1 MAPDWFVRRPR
12 SGYRLTP
19 LNDLHLSKTA
29 YDPRQLTDEELVQRA
44 HVELFHITRAYEE
57 LMRRYQRTLFN
68 VCARYLGNERD
79 ADDVC
84 QEVMLKVLYGLKNF
98 EGKSKFKTWLYS
110 ITYNECITQYRKEK
124 RKRRLLDAL
133 SLDPLEEASE
143 EQAPKPEEKG
153 GLERWLVHVNPI
165 DREILVLRFVA
176 ELEFQEIADIMH
188 MGLSATKMRYK
199 RALDRLREKFAAPAT
214 DE

>member
-1 MAPDWFVRRPR
+1 VR
-12 SGYRLTP
+12 
-19 LNDLHLSKTA
+19 
-29 YDPRQLTDEELVQRA
+29 YDPRELSDEELVTCA
-44 HVELFHITRAYEE
+44 HEELFHVTRAYEE

-68 VCARYLGNERD
+68 VCARYLGNDRD

-110 ITYNECITQYRKEK
+110 ITYNECITQYRKER
-124 RKRRLLDAL
+124 RKRRLMDAL
-133 SLDPLEEASE
+133 SLDPL
-143 EQAPKPEEKG
+143 
-153 GLERWLVHVNPI
+153 

-199 RALDRLREKFAAPAT
+199 RALDKLREKFAGVAET
-214 DE
+214 

>member
-1 MAPDWFVRRPR
+1 MNKTQA
-12 SGYRLTP
+12 
-19 LNDLHLSKTA
+19 LSSR
-29 YDPRQLTDEELVQRA
+29 YDPRELSDEELVARA
-44 HVELFHITRAYEE
+44 NVELLHITRAYEE

-68 VCARYLGNERD
+68 VCARYLGSERD

-110 ITYNECITQYRKEK
+110 ITYNECITQYRKER

-133 SLDPLEEASE
+133 SLDPLEEAI
-143 EQAPKPEEKG
+143 EEKQVKAEDRA
-153 GLERWLVHVNPI
+153 GLDRWLVHVNPI

-199 RALDRLREKFAAPAT
+199 RALDRLREKFADAT

>member
-1 MAPDWFVRRPR
+1 MTSRNEPRRRYNPATL
-12 SGYRLTP
+12 SDE
-19 LNDLHLSKTA
+19 DLVNAAK
-29 YDPRQLTDEELVQRA
+29 
-44 HVELFHITRAYEE
+44 VELLHTTIAYEE

-84 QEVMLKVLYGLKNF
+84 QEVMLKVLHGLKQF
-98 EGKSKFKTWLYS
+98 EGKAKFKTWLYS

-133 SLDPLEEASE
+133 SLDDQDEAIE
-143 EQAPKPEEKG
+143 PEPIAGEAP
-153 GLERWLVHVNPI
+153 GLNALLSHANPI

-176 ELEFQEIADIMH
+176 ELEFQEIADIMR

-199 RALDRLREKFAAPAT
+199 RALEKLRNQIDSPFI
-214 DE
+214 

>member
-1 MAPDWFVRRPR
+1 
-12 SGYRLTP
+12 
-19 LNDLHLSKTA
+19 LNKTYTQSA
-29 YDPRQLTDEELVQRA
+29 RYDPRELTDEELTERA
-44 HVELFHITRAYEE
+44 HVELFHITKAYEE

-110 ITYNECITQYRKEK
+110 ITYNECITQYRKER
-124 RKRRLLDAL
+124 RKRRLIDAL

-143 EQAPKPEEKG
+143 EKAPKLEERG
-153 GLERWLVHVNPI
+153 GLDRWLVHVNPI

-176 ELEFQEIADIMH
+176 ELEFQEIADIMR

-199 RALDRLREKFAAPAT
+199 RALDRLREKFANI
-214 DE
+214 DETLVG

>member
-1 MAPDWFVRRPR
+1 
-12 SGYRLTP
+12 LTSQNTTARYNP
-19 LNDLHLSKTA
+19 LE
-29 YDPRQLTDEELVQRA
+29 LTDEELVERA
-44 HVELFHITRAYEE
+44 NRELFHTTVAYEE

-84 QEVMLKVLYGLKNF
+84 QEVMLKVLHGLRQF
-98 EGKSKFKTWLYS
+98 EGKAKFKTWLYS

-133 SLDPLEEASE
+133 SLDPQEEES
-143 EQAPKPEEKG
+143 PE
-153 GLERWLVHVNPI
+153 LDATQVTDRISLDRWLVHVNQV

-176 ELEFQEIADIMH
+176 ELEFQEIADIMR

-199 RALDRLREKFAAPAT
+199 RALEKLRSHLDNPF
-214 DE
+214 

>member
-1 MAPDWFVRRPR
+1 
-12 SGYRLTP
+12 
-19 LNDLHLSKTA
+19 
-29 YDPRQLTDEELVQRA
+29 
-44 HVELFHITRAYEE
+44 
-57 LMRRYQRTLFN
+57 MRRYQRTLFN
-68 VCARYLGNERD
+68 VCARYLGNDRD

-124 RKRRLLDAL
+124 RKRRLFDAL
-133 SLDPLEEASE
+133 SLDVQEEASE
-143 EQAPKPEEKG
+143 QQAPVITEPS

-199 RALDRLREKFAAPAT
+199 RAIDRMREKFSSAIAN
-214 DE
+214 DG

>member
-1 MAPDWFVRRPR
+1 MLDCSVTAVV
-12 SGYRLTP
+12 SV
-19 LNDLHLSKTA
+19 LSTA
-29 YDPRQLTDEELVQRA
+29 LPPAMSYDPRQLSDEELVQRA
-44 HVELFHITRAYEE
+44 HAELFHITRAYEE

-110 ITYNECITQYRKEK
+110 ITYNECITQYRKER

-133 SLDPLEEASE
+133 SLDPIEEATE
-143 EQAPKPEEKG
+143 ESAPVVTEKT
-153 GLERWLVHVNPI
+153 GLEHWLVHVNQI

-199 RALDRLREKFAAPAT
+199 RALDKLREKFSGMSET
-214 DE
+214 

>member
-1 MAPDWFVRRPR
+1 M
-12 SGYRLTP
+12 
-19 LNDLHLSKTA
+19 
-29 YDPRQLTDEELVQRA
+29 RA
-44 HVELFHITRAYEE
+44 NRELFHKTIAYEE

-68 VCARYLGNERD
+68 VCARYLGNDRD

-84 QEVMLKVLYGLKNF
+84 QEVMLKVLHGLRHF
-98 EGKSKFKTWLYS
+98 EGKAKFKTWLYS

-124 RKRRLLDAL
+124 RKRRLMDAL
-133 SLDPLEEASE
+133 SLDHDPQDEVAESSPDIVTDRAS
-143 EQAPKPEEKG
+143 
-153 GLERWLVHVNPI
+153 LDRWLVHVNQV

-199 RALDRLREKFAAPAT
+199 RALEKLRKSIDSPF
-214 DE
+214 

>member
-1 MAPDWFVRRPR
+1 MNKPHSLYQR
-12 SGYRLTP
+12 
-19 LNDLHLSKTA
+19 
-29 YDPRQLTDEELVQRA
+29 YDARELTDEELVQHAR
-44 HVELFHITRAYEE
+44 VELFHVTRAYEE

-68 VCARYLGNERD
+68 VCARYLGNDRD

-110 ITYNECITQYRKEK
+110 ITYNECITQYRKER

-133 SLDPLEEASE
+133 SLDPQEEASE
-143 EQAPKPEEKG
+143 EKTPKAEGRG
-153 GLERWLVHVNPI
+153 GLDRWLVHVNPI

-199 RALDRLREKFAAPAT
+199 RALDRLREKFADPAA
-214 DE
+214 E

>member
-1 MAPDWFVRRPR
+1 MTKTHTTATRYNPR
-12 SGYRLTP
+12 E
-19 LNDLHLSKTA
+19 
-29 YDPRQLTDEELVQRA
+29 LTDEELVERA
-44 HVELFHITRAYEE
+44 RVELFHITRAYEE

-68 VCARYLGNERD
+68 VCARYLGNDRD

-84 QEVMLKVLYGLKNF
+84 QEVMLKVLYGLKTF

-110 ITYNECITQYRKEK
+110 ITYNECITQYRKER

-133 SLDPLEEASE
+133 SLDPIEEASAE
-143 EQAPKPEEKG
+143 KAPKLEEKG
-153 GLERWLVHVNPI
+153 GLDRWLVHVNPI

-199 RALDRLREKFAAPAT
+199 RALDKLRQNFSDSPET
-214 DE
+214 

>member
-1 MAPDWFVRRPR
+1 MLVPPSSIRGRSARLNMPHALSPR
-12 SGYRLTP
+12 YEP
-19 LNDLHLSKTA
+19 HE
-29 YDPRQLTDEELVQRA
+29 LTDEELVQRA
-44 HVELFHITRAYEE
+44 HGELFHVTRAYEE

-110 ITYNECITQYRKEK
+110 ITYNECITQYRKER
-124 RKRRLLDAL
+124 RKRRLIDAL
-133 SLDPLEEASE
+133 SLEPQEEASDE
-143 EQAPKPEEKG
+143 KSPKVEDKG
-153 GLERWLVHVNPI
+153 GLDRWLEHVNPI
-165 DREILVLRFVA
+165 DREILILRFVA

-199 RALDRLREKFAAPAT
+199 RALDRMREKFAGAAET
-214 DE
+214 L

>member
-1 MAPDWFVRRPR
+1 MVNAA
-12 SGYRLTP
+12 
-19 LNDLHLSKTA
+19 K
-29 YDPRQLTDEELVQRA
+29 
-44 HVELFHITRAYEE
+44 VELLHTTIAYEE

-84 QEVMLKVLYGLKNF
+84 QEVMLKVLHGLKQF
-98 EGKSKFKTWLYS
+98 EGKAKFKTWLYS

-133 SLDPLEEASE
+133 SLDDQDEAIE
-143 EQAPKPEEKG
+143 PEPIAGEAP
-153 GLERWLVHVNPI
+153 GLNALLSHVNPI

-176 ELEFQEIADIMH
+176 ELEFQEIADIMR

-199 RALDRLREKFAAPAT
+199 RALEKLRNQIDSPFI
-214 DE
+214 

>member
-1 MAPDWFVRRPR
+1 M
-12 SGYRLTP
+12 T
-19 LNDLHLSKTA
+19 KTSSSISR
-29 YDPRQLTDEELVQRA
+29 YDPRQLTDEELVQHA

-68 VCARYLGNERD
+68 VCSRYLGSERD

-110 ITYNECITQYRKEK
+110 ITYNECITQYRKER

-133 SLDPLEEASE
+133 SLDPLEEASDE
-143 EQAPKPEEKG
+143 KAPRIEEKT
-153 GLERWLVHVNPI
+153 GLDRWLVHVNPI
-165 DREILVLRFVA
+165 DREILVLRYVA

-199 RALDRLREKFAAPAT
+199 RALDKLRENFSDQT
-214 DE
+214 ET

>member
-1 MAPDWFVRRPR
+1 M
-12 SGYRLTP
+12 
-19 LNDLHLSKTA
+19 
-29 YDPRQLTDEELVQRA
+29 RA
-44 HVELFHITRAYEE
+44 HTELFHVTRAYEE

-68 VCARYLGNERD
+68 VCARYLGNDRD

-110 ITYNECITQYRKEK
+110 ITYNECITQYRKER

-133 SLDPLEEASE
+133 SLEPLEEASE
-143 EQAPKPEEKG
+143 EKAPVVTEPG
-153 GLERWLVHVNPI
+153 GLDRWLVHVNPI

-176 ELEFQEIADIMH
+176 ELEFQEIADIMR

-199 RALDRLREKFAAPAT
+199 RALDRLREKFAGTAET
-214 DE
+214 

>member
-1 MAPDWFVRRPR
+1 MA
-12 SGYRLTP
+12 
-19 LNDLHLSKTA
+19 
-29 YDPRQLTDEELVQRA
+29 RA
-44 HVELFHITRAYEE
+44 NRELFHTTVAYEE

-68 VCARYLGNERD
+68 VCARYLGNDRD

-84 QEVMLKVLYGLKNF
+84 QEVMLKVLHGLRQF
-98 EGKSKFKTWLYS
+98 EGKAKFKTWLYS

-124 RKRRLLDAL
+124 RKRRLMDAL
-133 SLDPLEEASE
+133 SLDPGETEEVVESSTHVVTDRSS
-143 EQAPKPEEKG
+143 
-153 GLERWLVHVNPI
+153 LDRWLVHVNQV

-199 RALDRLREKFAAPAT
+199 RALEKLRKSIDNPF
-214 DE
+214 

>member
-1 MAPDWFVRRPR
+1 MNNTTAPSLR
-12 SGYRLTP
+12 
-19 LNDLHLSKTA
+19 
-29 YDPRQLTDEELVQRA
+29 YDPQTLSDEELVARA
-44 HVELFHITRAYEE
+44 HIELFHVTRAYEE

-68 VCARYLGNERD
+68 VCARYLGNDRD

-110 ITYNECITQYRKEK
+110 ITYNECITQYRKDR

-133 SLDPLEEASE
+133 SLDPQEEASD
-143 EQAPKPEEKG
+143 EQVPVEDKD
-153 GLERWLVHVNPI
+153 GLSKWLVHVNPI

-199 RALDRLREKFAAPAT
+199 RALDRLREKFSGSAET
-214 DE
+214 

>member
-1 MAPDWFVRRPR
+1 MT
-12 SGYRLTP
+12 SQ
-19 LNDLHLSKTA
+19 NKTA
-29 YDPRQLTDEELVQRA
+29 RYNPLELTDEELVERA
-44 HVELFHITRAYEE
+44 NRELFHTTVAYEE

-84 QEVMLKVLYGLKNF
+84 QEVMLKVLHGLRQF
-98 EGKSKFKTWLYS
+98 EGKAKFKTWLYS

-133 SLDPLEEASE
+133 SLDPQEEES
-143 EQAPKPEEKG
+143 PE
-153 GLERWLVHVNPI
+153 LDATQVTDRISLDRWLVHVNQV

-176 ELEFQEIADIMH
+176 ELEFQEIADIMR

-199 RALDRLREKFAAPAT
+199 RALEKLRSHLDNPF
-214 DE
+214 

>member
-1 MAPDWFVRRPR
+1 LTSRNEPRRRYNPATL
-12 SGYRLTP
+12 SDE
-19 LNDLHLSKTA
+19 DLVNAAK
-29 YDPRQLTDEELVQRA
+29 
-44 HVELFHITRAYEE
+44 VELLHTTIAYEE

-84 QEVMLKVLYGLKNF
+84 QEVMLKVLHGLKQF
-98 EGKSKFKTWLYS
+98 EGKAKFKTWLYS

-133 SLDPLEEASE
+133 SLDDQDEAIE
-143 EQAPKPEEKG
+143 PEPIAGEAP
-153 GLERWLVHVNPI
+153 GLNALLSHVNPI

-176 ELEFQEIADIMH
+176 ELELQEIADIMR

-199 RALDRLREKFAAPAT
+199 RALEKLRNQIDSPFI
-214 DE
+214 

>member
-1 MAPDWFVRRPR
+1 MNKVQQ
-12 SGYRLTP
+12 SGQR
-19 LNDLHLSKTA
+19 
-29 YDPRQLTDEELVQRA
+29 YDPRELSDEELVARA
-44 HVELFHITRAYEE
+44 HQELFHITRAYEE

-68 VCARYLGNERD
+68 VCARYLGNDRD

-110 ITYNECITQYRKEK
+110 ITYNECITQYRKER

-133 SLDPLEEASE
+133 SLDPQEEASE
-143 EQAPKPEEKG
+143 EKSPAVEEVP

-199 RALDRLREKFAAPAT
+199 RALDRMREKFSDTPET
-214 DE
+214 L

>member
-1 MAPDWFVRRPR
+1 MNKTQSAPQR
-12 SGYRLTP
+12 
-19 LNDLHLSKTA
+19 
-29 YDPRQLTDEELVQRA
+29 YDPRELTDEELVQRA
-44 HVELFHITRAYEE
+44 HAELFHVTRAYEE

-68 VCARYLGNERD
+68 VCARYLGNDRD

-110 ITYNECITQYRKEK
+110 ITYNECITQYRKER

-133 SLDPLEEASE
+133 SLDLLEEASDEKTPKLE
-143 EQAPKPEEKG
+143 ERG
-153 GLERWLVHVNPI
+153 GLDRWLIHVNPI

-188 MGLSATKMRYK
+188 LGLSATKMRYK
-199 RALDRLREKFAAPAT
+199 RALDRLREKFSGISET
-214 DE
+214 

>member
-1 MAPDWFVRRPR
+1 MSSQAHQGNRYRPA
-12 SGYRLTP
+12 
-19 LNDLHLSKTA
+19 D
-29 YDPRQLTDEELVQRA
+29 LTDEQLATRA
-44 HVELFHITRAYEE
+44 ATELFHTTVAYEE

-84 QEVMLKVLYGLKNF
+84 QEVMLKVLHGLKHF
-98 EGKSKFKTWLYS
+98 EGKAKFKTWLYS
-110 ITYNECITQYRKEK
+110 ITYNECITQYRKER

-133 SLDPLEEASE
+133 SLDPVEEASDE
-143 EQAPKPEEKG
+143 KAPSVEQRPELDK
-153 GLERWLVHVNPI
+153 WLVHVNQI

-199 RALDRLREKFAAPAT
+199 RALDKLREKFSGVAET
-214 DE
+214 

>member
-1 MAPDWFVRRPR
+1 MNKTQA
-12 SGYRLTP
+12 
-19 LNDLHLSKTA
+19 LSSR
-29 YDPRQLTDEELVQRA
+29 YDPRELSDEELVARA
-44 HVELFHITRAYEE
+44 NVELLHITRAYEE

-68 VCARYLGNERD
+68 VCARYLGSERD

-110 ITYNECITQYRKEK
+110 ITYNECITQYRKER

-133 SLDPLEEASE
+133 SLDPLEEAV
-143 EQAPKPEEKG
+143 EEKPVKVEDRA
-153 GLERWLVHVNPI
+153 GLDRWLVHVNPI

-199 RALDRLREKFAAPAT
+199 RALDRLRDKFADAT
-214 DE
+214 DD

>member
-1 MAPDWFVRRPR
+1 
-12 SGYRLTP
+12 
-19 LNDLHLSKTA
+19 LNKTKTLSSR
-29 YDPRQLTDEELVQRA
+29 YDPRELSDEELVVRA
-44 HVELFHITRAYEE
+44 NDELLHVTRAYEE

-68 VCARYLGNERD
+68 VCARYLGSERD

-110 ITYNECITQYRKEK
+110 ITYNECITQYRKER

-133 SLDPLEEASE
+133 SLDPLEEAI
-143 EQAPKPEEKG
+143 EEKPVKAEDRA
-153 GLERWLVHVNPI
+153 GLDRWLVHVNPI

-199 RALDRLREKFAAPAT
+199 RALDRLREKFADAT